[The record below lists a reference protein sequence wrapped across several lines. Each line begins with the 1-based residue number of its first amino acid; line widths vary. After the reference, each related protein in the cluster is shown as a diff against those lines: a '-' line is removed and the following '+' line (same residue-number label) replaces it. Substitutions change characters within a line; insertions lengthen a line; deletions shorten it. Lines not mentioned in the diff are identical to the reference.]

1 MSNMKAITEV
11 IRTRR
16 TCKPKLLSNRP
27 IERSLIDEILEN
39 ANWAPTHG
47 MTEPWRF
54 TVFTGDACQRLADFL
69 ADTYKTVTSPEAFKQ
84 NKYESLRINPTLAP
98 VVIAIGMSRQASGKI
113 SELDELQAVACAV
126 QNMHLT
132 ATAHG
137 LGGFWS
143 TNPVTTSNEMRD
155 YLGMES
161 KDRALG
167 LFYLGY
173 PAGDWPSGTRTPI
186 EDKVTWRTD
195 S

>member
-1 MSNMKAITEV
+1 VNADQITYI
-11 IRTRR
+11 IRHRR
-16 TCKPKLLSNRP
+16 TIKPKHFSDRD
-27 IERSLIDEILEN
+27 IDESIVSEILEN

-54 TVFTGDACQRLADFL
+54 SIFTGDARRRLAEFL
-69 ADTYKTVTSPEAFKQ
+69 AATYKAITPQADFKP
-84 NKYESLRINPTLAP
+84 NKYEGMSQNAMLAP
-98 VVIAIGMSRQASGKI
+98 VVIAIGMKRQAIEKI

-132 ATAHG
+132 AAAHG

-143 TNPVTTSNEMRD
+143 TNGAAVSDAMRD
-155 YLGMES
+155 FIGLGE

-173 PAGDWPSGTRTPI
+173 PEGDWPSSSRQPIDEKVRWVRT
-186 EDKVTWRTD
+186 
-195 S
+195 